1 MWPPQKMQTKAAVS
15 PKNREMNTKKF
26 CETLYASCDGA
37 VVRRRKSI
45 LIPALIIVVG
55 IVLPLLGSL
64 LGDGAVS
71 DTLHS
76 ALVIA
81 GIGIALTGAVLLLGR
96 LAGDGE
102 PYHLERKCFLRR
114 RTLSYDRN
122 LRGKVLDA
130 LGKGGYKAFM
140 ALPTDDASGLTVLV
154 YDLPDGSFAAAQ
166 AFEYAELEYRPIG
179 SVMML
184 K

>member
-45 LIPALIIVVG
+45 LIPILLIVAGIALPFVG
-55 IVLPLLGSL
+55 ELLGNNTT
-64 LGDGAVS
+64 A

-81 GIGIALTGAVLLLGR
+81 SIGVILTGAILLIGR
-96 LAGDGE
+96 ITGDGE

-130 LGKGGYKAFM
+130 LGKGDYKAFM